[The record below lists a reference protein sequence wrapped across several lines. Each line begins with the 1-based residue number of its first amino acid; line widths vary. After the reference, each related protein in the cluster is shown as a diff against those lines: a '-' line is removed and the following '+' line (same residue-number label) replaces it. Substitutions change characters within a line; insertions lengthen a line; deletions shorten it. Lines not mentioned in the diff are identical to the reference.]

1 MYASASR
8 TVGVPPDPG
17 PPVGTAQVDL
27 PSLAV
32 SIGIVVLGSLLVSAV
47 LVTVGYSLLA
57 ARRRRRR
64 EPVRADL
71 RSELLERLYGR
82 EDPGWE
88 TWAASLSAARRDEL
102 RSLLDVYLR
111 RIEGRDAERLARL
124 GAALGIPE
132 RSRREIRDG
141 DYWDRLDALTWL
153 ALLRDPPDRALLE
166 ARCTDTPRERAAAVR
181 VLYASD
187 APDLATT
194 GVDLL
199 LGDDP
204 SAFSVF
210 GIDTLYRVGET
221 DPGPLFDRAAAEFD
235 GWDPAVQQ
243 QVLSVTGH
251 LHTVVGDADLSW
263 VVGAVSSPE
272 ERVRVAAW
280 RALAAYGWNAPLRA
294 RIDPT
299 AALDDPS
306 PVVRASA
313 YRLLGAWGDAEALSA
328 LRTVAAAEPDGR
340 TRVAAAEALLS
351 HRGRGGGRSLEFPAG
366 LGSEPPGGPESA
378 SPGGLADAWAWAV
391 EHARFDDLARDV
403 PRRGALGHGTASR
416 GSEGSSR

>member
-1 MYASASR
+1 MYATVSR
-8 TVGVPPDPG
+8 SVGVPSDPE
-17 PPVGTAQVDL
+17 PPVGTAPAAAQVDL
-27 PSLAV
+27 PSLAISV
-32 SIGIVVLGSLLVSAV
+32 GVVVLGSLLVSAV
-47 LVTVGYSLLA
+47 IVTVGYSLLA

-64 EPVRADL
+64 EPIRADL

-88 TWAASLSAARRDEL
+88 KWVASLSAVRRDEL
-102 RSLLDVYLR
+102 ESLLDVYLR
-111 RIEGRDAERLARL
+111 QIEGRDAERLARL
-124 GAALGIPE
+124 GTALGIPK
-132 RSRREIRDG
+132 RSRQEIREG
-141 DYWDRLDALTWL
+141 DYWDRLGALTWL

-166 ARCTDTPRERAAAVR
+166 AHCTGTPRERAAAVR

-221 DPGPLFDRAAAEFD
+221 DPGPLFDRAAAAFD
-235 GWDPAVQQ
+235 AWDPAVQQ
-243 QVLSVTGH
+243 QVLSETGH

-299 AALDDPS
+299 AVLEDPS

-313 YRLLGAWGDAEALSA
+313 YRLLGAWGDPEALSA

-340 TRVAAAEALLS
+340 ARVAAAEAVLS
-351 HRGRGGGRSLEFPAG
+351 HCGRGGGRSLESPDG
-366 LGSEPPGGPESA
+366 LESA
-378 SPGGLADAWAWAV
+378 SPDGFEEAWAWAV

-403 PRRGALGHGTASR
+403 PRRGAVARGAVSLGREGLSR
-416 GSEGSSR
+416 

>member
-8 TVGVPPDPG
+8 TVGLSPDPWA
-17 PPVGTAQVDL
+17 PVGTVGL
-27 PSLAV
+27 PRLVV
-32 SIGIVVLGSLLVSAV
+32 SVGAVVLGALLVSAV

-82 EDPGWE
+82 EDPDWE
-88 TWAASLSAARRDEL
+88 PWVASLSAVHRDEL
-102 RSLLDVYLR
+102 ESVLDVYLR
-111 RIEGRDAERLARL
+111 RLEGRDAERLAEL
-124 GAALGIPE
+124 GGALGIPE
-132 RSRREIRDG
+132 RSRRTIREG
-141 DYWDRLDALTWL
+141 GYWERLDALTWL
-153 ALLRDPPDRALLE
+153 ALLRDPPDRDLLE

-187 APDLATT
+187 AADLATT

-204 SAFSVF
+204 DAFSVF

-235 GWDPAVQQ
+235 EWDPALQQ

-263 VVGAVSSPE
+263 LLEAVSSPE

-280 RALAAYGWNAPLRA
+280 RALAAYGWNVPLRSG
-294 RIDPT
+294 IDPT
-299 AALDDPS
+299 AVTEDPS

-313 YRLLGAWGDAEALSA
+313 YRLLGAWGDPEALSA

-340 TRVAAAEALLS
+340 TRVAAAEAVLS
-351 HRGRGGGRSLEFPAG
+351 HRGRGNGRSLEPPAT
-366 LGSEPPGGPESA
+366 LD
-378 SPGGLADAWAWAV
+378 DAWAWAV
-391 EHARFDDLARDV
+391 EHARFDDRV
-403 PRRGALGHGTASR
+403 REIPRRGGVAT
-416 GSEGSSR
+416 GSSRRGREGSP